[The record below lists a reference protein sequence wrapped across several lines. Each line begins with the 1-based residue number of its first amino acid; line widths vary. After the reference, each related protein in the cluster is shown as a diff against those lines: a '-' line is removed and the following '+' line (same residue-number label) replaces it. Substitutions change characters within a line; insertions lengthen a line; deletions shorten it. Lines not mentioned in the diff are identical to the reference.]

1 MTYTVEE
8 AVTKKCLWGN
18 PDVRL
23 TRQRFQSGNFKNY
36 KTKNNCRTKW
46 KYEKN
51 APLNRVSIKRQGLQE
66 RIKQILEL
74 KSTISQ
80 MKKITK
86 ENQHQMLTGKRN
98 IQ

>member
-36 KTKNNCRTKW
+36 KTKNNCRTK
-46 KYEKN
+46 
-51 APLNRVSIKRQGLQE
+51 
-66 RIKQILEL
+66 
-74 KSTISQ
+74 
-80 MKKITK
+80 
-86 ENQHQMLTGKRN
+86 
-98 IQ
+98 